1 MNRLEEAVD
10 LIQAELGEGFEV
22 KIHQV
27 EKVNGTVKTG
37 IFIHKD
43 GCTICPVT
51 YPDPDLQDPNE
62 IAEDIKAKYEAS
74 MAHVSSDSLE
84 GKTKDQIRELVLQTV
99 KPCLIGLEKNRSLIE
114 NQELPVKYFLD
125 MAVVYRF
132 FVAHFSDESAGTA
145 LIKKPL
151 LDALDIDFEELDSA
165 AMKNLEKDGYEYG
178 NLADLAASIGVV
190 PDTDD
195 DAPMLYLTS
204 APVRAYGAA
213 QLLNQKALDEVGRV
227 FGGRFLIIPS
237 SIHEVLAIPACNDL
251 EALSDMVRTI
261 NSFGSVVSPDEV
273 LTNTL
278 YEYDVRKGK
287 VEIAMKG
294 R

>member
-27 EKVNGTVKTG
+27 KKVNGILKTG
-37 IFIHKD
+37 IVIQKE

-51 YPDPDLQDPNE
+51 YPDPDHQSPDE
-62 IAEDIKAKYEAS
+62 IAKDIKAKYDVA
-74 MAHVSSDSLE
+74 MANLSSDSLE

-114 NQELPVKYFLD
+114 SQELPVKHFLD

-145 LIKKPL
+145 LIKKTL
-151 LDALDIDFEELDSA
+151 LDALDIEFEELDSA

-178 NLADLAASIGVV
+178 NLADLAASVGIA

-213 QLLNQKALDEVGRV
+213 QLLNQKALDEIGKI

-237 SIHEVLAIPACNDL
+237 SIHEVLAIPAGNDL
-251 EALSDMVRTI
+251 EALSDIVRTI
-261 NSFGSVVSPDEV
+261 NRSCVSPDEV

-287 VEIAMKG
+287 VEIA

>member
-1 MNRLEEAVD
+1 MNILEEAVD
-10 LIQAELGEGFEV
+10 LIQAELGEGFKV

-27 EKVNGTVKTG
+27 EKVNGILKTG
-37 IFIHKD
+37 IVIQKE

-51 YPDPDLQDPNE
+51 YPDPDLQSPDE
-62 IAEDIKAKYEAS
+62 IARDIKAKYEAS
-74 MAHVSSDSLE
+74 MANLSSDTLE
-84 GKTKDQIRELVLQTV
+84 GRTKDQIRELVLQTV

-114 NQELPVKYFLD
+114 SQELPAKYFLD

-132 FVAHFSDESAGTA
+132 FVARFSDESAGTA
-145 LIKKPL
+145 LIKKTL

-165 AMKNLEKDGYEYG
+165 AMKNLEKDGHEYG
-178 NLADLAASIGVV
+178 NLADLAASIGIA

-195 DAPMLYLTS
+195 DVPMLYLTS

-237 SIHEVLAIPACNDL
+237 SIHEVLVIPADNDL
-251 EALSDMVRTI
+251 EVLSDMLRTI
-261 NSFGSVVSPDEV
+261 NRSCVIPDEV

-278 YEYDVRKGK
+278 YEYDVRKGR
-287 VEIAMKG
+287 VEIAKKG